1 MIKVIEQGSYMNR
14 VDKLPDG
21 LYSAE
26 CSYLGTHYEC
36 SVVFYIDARRMETV
50 RASYAVHRTPK
61 NDNLIEGD
69 IPELVGQ
76 TCTFAANKIIKG
88 LPDYDGNGF
97 IKELLLENLR
107 GINQAEMYM
116 LEEMGIEDGDTVS
129 IYDFE
134 FEYER

>member
-1 MIKVIEQGSYMNR
+1 M
-14 VDKLPDG
+14 
-21 LYSAE
+21 
-26 CSYLGTHYEC
+26 
-36 SVVFYIDARRMETV
+36 

-116 LEEMGIEDGDTVS
+116 LGGNGHRRSD
-129 IYDFE
+129 
-134 FEYER
+134 